1 MKPLMVEKRASVP
14 HRVRHTDSVAAW
26 EQSLKPGE
34 TVKFVAD
41 YTITYP
47 RELAVHGMP

>member
-1 MKPLMVEKRASVP
+1 MVEKRGSVP

-26 EQSLKPGE
+26 GLSLKPGE
-34 TVKFVAD
+34 IAKFVAD

-47 RELAVHGMP
+47 RELAVQGLP